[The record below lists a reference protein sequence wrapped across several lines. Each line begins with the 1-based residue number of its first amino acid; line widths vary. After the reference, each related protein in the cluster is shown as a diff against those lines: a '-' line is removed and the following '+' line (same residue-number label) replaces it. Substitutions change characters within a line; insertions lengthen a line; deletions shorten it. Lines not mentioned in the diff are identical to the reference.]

1 MDHYDDKKGAAMLRY
16 IIWEKIPV
24 QSHLL
29 LLHINWIAIFSE
41 GAHFFLWAQP
51 LEFHRYRNRPLV
63 CLSRVANG
71 QKSREQNII
80 WELM

>member
-1 MDHYDDKKGAAMLRY
+1 MDHYDDKEGAAMLRY

-24 QSHLL
+24 QSQL